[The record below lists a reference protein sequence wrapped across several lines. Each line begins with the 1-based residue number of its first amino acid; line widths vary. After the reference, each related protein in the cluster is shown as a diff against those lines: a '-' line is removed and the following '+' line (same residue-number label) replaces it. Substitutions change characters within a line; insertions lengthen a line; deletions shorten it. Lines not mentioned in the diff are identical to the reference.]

1 MNVINS
7 NGEKLRLAALQD
19 FQILD
24 TLPEREFDDITLLAS
39 QICETPISA
48 VSLIDAERQWFKS
61 HVGLDVSETPRD
73 CAFCDYAIE
82 EDQLFIVNDA
92 ASDSRFRNNPLV
104 TKSPHIRFYA
114 GAPLVTSDGHKL
126 GTLCVIDQK
135 PRTLSDSQERAL
147 SALAR
152 SVMNLIEARNLKDI
166 PSNENDQK
174 SSDNLFGIT
183 QESSKNANFFNRHL
197 KHYLIA
203 TLIMIVVTLVK
214 LFLDNITQVESPF
227 LLFACATLLAAW
239 RGGFGPGLYATLVS
253 LVIVNYF
260 FIPSH
265 FGFSVENL
273 KQGLLLLIFTAQ
285 GVFISALCASRLR
298 SEKLLYQTGK
308 DLEKRIANRTK
319 QLAQANNELKEEIH
333 ERSVLQEDLRQ
344 ARDAALETARL
355 KSEFLANMSHEIRT
369 PMNGVIGMTGL
380 LLETKL
386 DNEQTRFAQVIRS
399 SGESLLTIINDIL
412 DFSKVEAGK
421 LELETLDFD
430 LRDTIESLI
439 DIFSARAQEQQN
451 ELAALIYSDVPL
463 LLRGDAGRIRQILTN
478 LIGNAIK
485 FTKCGDI
492 VVRVKKLRE
501 SANHIELNFSVTDT
515 GEGISKEVQT
525 RLFQP
530 FTQSDAS
537 TTRRFG
543 GTGLGL
549 SISKRLVEM
558 MNGEIGLQSEI
569 GKGATFW
576 FNITLEKQEA
586 NVASVFESSNTS
598 ANLSHLSGR
607 RVLIVDDNE
616 INREVLIHQTKA
628 WKMEAVEVRSG
639 MDALDLLEKDAQLF
653 DLVILDLQM
662 PEIDGLE
669 TARRIVSVREK
680 QQAVLPIIMISS
692 SGFILNKTAK
702 QELGI
707 KVFLNKPYRQS
718 DLLESILQS
727 LNFNHEGN
735 SEETDIHI
743 TAIPESAINLPTNE
757 KAQRILLVEDN
768 TVNQMV
774 AQNMLKKIGYQVD
787 VVANGYEALQSLE
800 IIPYDLILMD
810 CQMPEMDGYEA
821 TRAIRARDWNAARLP
836 VIALTAHATDG
847 ERDKCLQAGMNDYIS
862 KPVEKENL
870 RRIVAQ
876 WISKT
881 NGKNTAAENL
891 QISDKD
897 FLSEDESTTVV
908 AIPAVD
914 IATLDEIT
922 DNDNEMRR
930 EIVEIYL
937 EQTVSSL
944 SEMER
949 AISIEDSQRLYE
961 LAHKTLGG
969 SAICGMTAIVE
980 PMRKL
985 ERMGYEGKIN
995 EAAPILAQAQNAFAA
1010 IDKECRKIL

>member
-61 HVGLDVSETPRD
+61 RVGLDVSETPRD

-104 TKSPHIRFYA
+104 TKSPYIRFYA

-152 SVMNLIEARNLKDI
+152 SVMNLIEARNLNDI

-174 SSDNLFGIT
+174 TSNNFFGTT
-183 QESSKNANFFNRHL
+183 QETSKNANFFNRYL

-203 TLIMIVVTLVK
+203 TLIMIVVTLAK

-265 FGFSVENL
+265 FGFSAENF
-273 KQGLLLLIFTAQ
+273 KQGLLLVIFTAQ
-285 GVFISALCASRLR
+285 GIFISALCASRLR

-308 DLEKRIANRTK
+308 DLENRIANRTK

-333 ERSVLQEDLRQ
+333 ERSILQEDLRQ
-344 ARDAALETARL
+344 ARDAALETARM

-386 DNEQTRFAQVIRS
+386 DNEQARFAQVIRS

-501 SANHIELNFSVTDT
+501 SADHIELNFSVTDT

-586 NVASVFESSNTS
+586 DVSAVFESSNSS
-598 ANLSHLSGR
+598 ANLSHLSGK

-639 MDALDLLEKDAQLF
+639 IDALDLLEKNAQSF

-669 TARRIVSVREK
+669 TARRIVSVKEK
-680 QQAVLPIIMISS
+680 QHAILPIIMISS

-718 DLLESILQS
+718 DLLEAIRQS
-727 LNFNHEGN
+727 LNFDHEGN

-743 TAIPESAINLPTNE
+743 TAIPEPAINLPANE

-847 ERDKCLQAGMNDYIS
+847 ERDKCLRAGMNDYIS

-881 NGKNTAAENL
+881 NSKNTAGENL
-891 QISDKD
+891 QISDKN
-897 FLSEDESTTVV
+897 LLAADEVATSA

-914 IATLDEIT
+914 IAILDEIT

-944 SEMER
+944 SEMEQ
-949 AISIEDSQRLYE
+949 AISINDAHRLYE

-995 EAAPILAQAQNAFAA
+995 EAAPILAQARNAFAA
-1010 IDKECRKIL
+1010 IDTECRKIL

>member
-7 NGEKLRLAALQD
+7 NGEKLRLAALKD

-48 VSLIDAERQWFKS
+48 VSLIDEERQWFKS
-61 HVGLDVSETPRD
+61 RVGLDVSETPRD

-82 EDQLFIVNDA
+82 EDQLFIVSDA

-104 TKSPHIRFYA
+104 TKSPYIRFYA
-114 GAPLVTSDGHKL
+114 GAPLITSDGYKL

-152 SVMNLIEARNLKDI
+152 SVMNLIEARNIKDVL
-166 PSNENDQK
+166 PNENDQK
-174 SSDNLFGIT
+174 TSSNLFGIT
-183 QESSKNANFFNRHL
+183 QETSKNANFFNRYL

-265 FGFSVENL
+265 FGFSVENF

-308 DLEKRIANRTK
+308 DLENRIANRTK

-333 ERSVLQEDLRQ
+333 ERSILQEDLRQ

-439 DIFSARAQEQQN
+439 DIFSTRAQEQQN

-501 SANHIELNFSVTDT
+501 SADHIELNFSVTDT

-639 MDALDLLEKDAQLF
+639 MDALALLEKDAQLF

-669 TARRIVSVREK
+669 TARRIVSVKEK

-718 DLLESILQS
+718 DLLEAILQS

-743 TAIPESAINLPTNE
+743 TAIPEPAINLPTNE

-881 NGKNTAAENL
+881 NGKNTVGENL
-891 QISDKD
+891 QISDKE
-897 FLSEDESTTVV
+897 LLAADEITPVT